1 MVKLYES
8 ELKIMRELWEHGDM
22 TAAQIANIL
31 KEKTHWNRNTTY
43 TVIKKCVEK
52 GVVERI
58 EPRFLC
64 HALASREEVQAY
76 ATKELINQLYD
87 GSEDLLLTALLGKGH
102 LTPEQREKWKK
113 IIDDEDESM

>member
-1 MVKLYES
+1 MVKLFES
-8 ELKIMRELWEHGDM
+8 ELKIMRELWEHGDL

-58 EPRFLC
+58 EPRFMC
-64 HALASREEVQAY
+64 HALASKEEVQQY

-87 GSEDLLLTALLGKGH
+87 GSEDMLLTALLGKGC
-102 LTPEQREKWKK
+102 LTPAQREKWKK
-113 IIDDEDESM
+113 IIDEDESV